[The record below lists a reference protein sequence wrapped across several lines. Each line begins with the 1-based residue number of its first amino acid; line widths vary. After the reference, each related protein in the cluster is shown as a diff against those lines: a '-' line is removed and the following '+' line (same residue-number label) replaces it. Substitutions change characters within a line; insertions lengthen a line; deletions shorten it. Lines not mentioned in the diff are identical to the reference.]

1 MLTDVAPFS
10 ICLPRPERTNSLVC
24 MSYVLLILLAL
35 LSSQVLAKTTVLWN
49 ENTRVTPD
57 IQKNIELSLTNYSGY
72 PDCSAVTVLNKK
84 RQQRALGKII
94 LASFHS
100 FGRFATQITQLEL
113 QTEGEC
119 QNWLAQASNIEPSLL
134 KKITFSKSLLNSNET
149 VFQDLI
155 KRYKTLLNQPFQQA
169 EYQAFKDDIYTQA
182 IAHGYFDIELK
193 DQIIEILEGGH
204 SVAVTFDIALGKRY
218 KIQQFKLI
226 NTTINPDLIFDLI
239 KFQPG
244 EAYSI
249 GKLNTLTKALQKT
262 QFFVQVSIRPDIAS
276 RNMQNHTVDIHVN
289 VTEKQKHWIN
299 FGAGVSTDD
308 GLRTSITWTRPR
320 LNNAG
325 HSLRAATQLSV
336 PEQQATFT
344 YKIPFV
350 NTNKDYL
357 SFQAGIQNIDR
368 NDTQSLT
375 SSIGLQRYFA
385 WGDNDWQHNL
395 FTRYEYSEFRQ
406 GAEPRNYSELLF
418 LGASTTVLKTDNP
431 LYPTQ
436 GTRKTI
442 TLSTAQ
448 NSLLS
453 DQTIYKL
460 SAQGKWLLPL
470 VKSNA
475 SNTYHWLSIIDV
487 GLLEADDFFT
497 VPSIIRFYGG
507 GDQSIRGFAFQALSP
522 IDADGVATG
531 ADRMFSTQQ
540 EIFMALNDNWHFAF
554 GVDAL
559 HASTTQDIINA
570 YSTNIG
576 AHWRSPVGPIRFYVS
591 RGYSNFENTWRLHLL
606 MGPLL

>member
-10 ICLPRPERTNSLVC
+10 ICSPRLTQSTPLVRIYC
-24 MSYVLLILLAL
+24 GLLIILAL
-35 LSSQVLAKTTVLWN
+35 LSSQAVAKTAVLWS
-49 ENTRVTPD
+49 EDTSVPKD
-57 IQKNIELSLTNYSGY
+57 IQKNIELSLTNYTGY
-72 PDCSAVTVLNKK
+72 PDCSAVTPLNKK

-113 QTEGEC
+113 QKEGNC
-119 QNWLAQASNIEPSLL
+119 QNWLVQARNIEPALL
-134 KKITFSKSLLNSNET
+134 TNITFSESLENST
-149 VFQDLI
+149 DPVFQEQI
-155 KRYKTLLNQPFQQA
+155 QTFATLLNQPFQQA

-182 IAHGYFDIELK
+182 IARGYFDIELNEQVV
-193 DQIIEILEGGH
+193 DVIDDGR
-204 SVAVTFDIALGKRY
+204 SVAVTFNITLGKRY
-218 KIQQFKLI
+218 KIQQIKLM

-239 KFQPG
+239 KFEPG
-244 EAYSI
+244 DAYSI
-249 GKLNTLTKALQKT
+249 GKLNTLTKALQQT
-262 QFFVQVSIRPDIAS
+262 QFFAQVSIRPDIAS
-276 RNMQNHTVDIHVN
+276 RNMQEHTVDIHVN
-289 VTEKQKHWIN
+289 VTEKQNHWVDL
-299 FGAGVSTDD
+299 GAGVSTDD

-320 LNNAG
+320 LNDAG
-325 HSLRAATQLSV
+325 HSLRAETQLSI

-344 YKIPFV
+344 YKIPFAD
-350 NTNKDYL
+350 TNKDYL

-375 SSIGLQRYFA
+375 SSIGVQRYFA
-385 WGDNDWQHNL
+385 WGNTDWQYNL

-418 LGASTTVLKTDNP
+418 LGASTTQLKTDNP

-436 GTRKTI
+436 GTRKTV

-460 SAQGKWLLPL
+460 SARGKWLLPIG
-470 VKSNA
+470 KANESDA
-475 SNTYHWLSIIDV
+475 YRWLSIVDV
-487 GLLEADDFFT
+487 GLLKTDDFFT
-497 VPSIIRFYGG
+497 VPSTIRFYGG

-522 IDADGVATG
+522 LDADGVATG
-531 ADRMFSTQQ
+531 AERMMSTQQ
-540 EIFMALNDNWHFAF
+540 EIYTALNDAWHIAV

-559 HASTTQDIINA
+559 HASTTKDTIKA
-570 YSTNIG
+570 YSANIG

-591 RGYSNFENTWRLHLL
+591 RGYSDFENTWRVHLL